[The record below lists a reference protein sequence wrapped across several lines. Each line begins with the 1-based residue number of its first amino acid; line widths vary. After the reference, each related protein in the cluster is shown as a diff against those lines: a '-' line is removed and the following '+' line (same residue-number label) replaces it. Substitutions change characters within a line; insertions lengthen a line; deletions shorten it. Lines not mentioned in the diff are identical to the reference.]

1 MQTVEDIIERYNKG
15 EKLKYLFFWGH
26 TAQKDYV
33 GKQCLSQWYPAEF
46 IEDDIIYP
54 TAEHYM
60 MAEKARL
67 FKDTEILK
75 EILEAKH
82 PKQAKELGRKVKN
95 FNPEVWDKHCC
106 DIVYRGNLL
115 KFSQNLELRSFLVN
129 TNSRILAE
137 ASPYDKIWGIGMDE
151 KSPGIENPTNWRGTN
166 YLGFALMEVRKELS
180 GGNLI

>member
-1 MQTVEDIIERYNKG
+1 MQTVEDVVKRYNSG
-15 EKLKYLFFWGH
+15 ENLKYLFFWGH
-26 TAQKDYV
+26 KVEKDYV

-67 FKDTEILK
+67 FGDKETLEKILV
-75 EILEAKH
+75 ASH
-82 PKQAKELGRKVKN
+82 PKQAKDLGRKIRG
-95 FNPEVWDKHCC
+95 FNQKVWDEHCC
-106 DIVYRGNLL
+106 DIVFKGNLL

-129 TNSRILAE
+129 TNNRILAE

-151 KSPGIENPTNWRGTN
+151 KSYGIENPMNWKGTN
-166 YLGFALMEVRKELS
+166 YLGFTLMEVRKELS

>member
-1 MQTVEDIIERYNKG
+1 MQTVEDIVRRYNSG
-15 EKLKYLFFWGH
+15 ENLKYLFFWGH
-26 TAQKDYV
+26 KVEKDYV

-67 FKDTEILK
+67 FGDK
-75 EILEAKH
+75 ETLEKILEVSH
-82 PKQAKELGRKVKN
+82 PKEAKDLGRKIRG
-95 FNPEVWDKHCC
+95 FNQKVWDEHCC
-106 DIVYRGNLL
+106 DIVFKGNLL

-129 TNSRILAE
+129 TNNRILAE

-151 KSPGIENPTNWRGTN
+151 KSQGIENPTNWKGTN